1 MFFSIVRGGRT
12 ELCVQSV
19 FYAWRATGNVKY
31 YNFAA
36 SGIKA
41 IAKYMKSNVGYAPLI
56 NVTDATTSTSNQN
69 DDLEVS
75 EHEPTDRPILTIS
88 TVFLFR

>member
-1 MFFSIVRGGRT
+1 MFVSIVRGGRT